1 MIYKLFTGVIN
12 KGLTASVVIVA
23 VLLARLFLGRL
34 PKKYSYFLWIIV
46 GIRLICPFGISS
58 SLSVFNL
65 IGGAMVWLFFLGML
79 FAWNLFL
86 WMQMRRRTSAAIR
99 LEGRT
104 YECGEIPSPF
114 VMGIFSPR
122 IYLIF

>member
-1 MIYKLFTGVIN
+1 MIYKLFTGMIN

-65 IGGAMVWLFFLGML
+65 IGEHTVLDASSPL
-79 FAWNLFL
+79 
-86 WMQMRRRTSAAIR
+86 SAPEYAFH
-99 LEGRT
+99 LEPVFMAADEKEDGGRHPA
-104 YECGEIPSPF
+104 GRP
-114 VMGIFSPR
+114 
-122 IYLIF
+122 YL